1 MPSVLVPTPGRVM
14 VQHISRLQQARPHQ
28 QQGLNLQPWELPL
41 HRPAGQAGPPVPT
54 IKLLTPVARPPA
66 NHPELAGLE
75 PRVLICNSPGHWVAF
90 VEVGS
95 TQTAD
100 GEF

>member
-1 MPSVLVPTPGRVM
+1 MPSVLVPSPGRVM

-54 IKLLTPVARPPA
+54 VKLLTPVARPPA
-66 NHPELAGLE
+66 IHPEWPGLQ
-75 PRVLICNSPGHWVAF
+75 PRVLLCNSPGSWHHF
-90 VEVGS
+90 
-95 TQTAD
+95 
-100 GEF
+100 FLLF